1 MSASEWTDRDARQA
15 DARAE
20 YEKIMTTPGPDPTG
34 AYIDAGVIGFV
45 FGEMWRRGVLTP
57 RDRRFI
63 TLSCVAACDADI
75 PIETHSWAAVNSGDL
90 TIEEFD
96 EFILHLG
103 TQLGWPKASAM
114 NMQMMLSAFKLAEQ
128 AGEQPEPLDF
138 EPWVDPADDD
148 SRRARGEAAYREVH
162 GRDAPAVRTAF
173 RGRAYLDYLYGEV
186 WTRDRFLSRR
196 DRRII
201 SICCC
206 AQLGVDSETREHLR
220 AAMATGDMTFEEL
233 QELVVHYAVY
243 VGWPLGRHL
252 DDLLVDAATESGV
265 VDA

>member
-1 MSASEWTDRDARQA
+1 MSASEWSDRDARQA

-34 AYIDAGVIGFV
+34 AYIDVGVIGFV

-128 AGEQPEPLDF
+128 AGEQPQPLDF
-138 EPWVDPADDD
+138 EPWVDPEDDD
-148 SRRARGEAAYREVH
+148 ARRARGEAAYRDVH
-162 GRDAPAVRTAF
+162 GVDPPAARTAF
-173 RGRAYLDYLYGEV
+173 RGRAYLDFLYGEV
-186 WTRDRFLSRR
+186 WTRQQHLTRR
-196 DRRII
+196 DRRIV
-201 SICCC
+201 SICC
-206 AQLGVDSETREHLR
+206 AAAGGVDEEAAEHLH
-220 AAMATGDMTFEEL
+220 AALAMEELTYEEL

-243 VGWPLGRHL
+243 LGWTFGRRL
-252 DDLLVDAATESGV
+252 DDLLVTAARAAGIETS
-265 VDA
+265 